1 MTNILNFPDNI
12 VLQVQSFEIDVML
25 ESLYFLNVFEMQV
38 QFIIQFWV
46 FIESFFNTQ
55 KFDILL
61 T

>member
-12 VLQVQSFEIDVML
+12 VLQIQSFEIDVML

-46 FIESFFNTQ
+46 FIESFFNA
-55 KFDILL
+55 
-61 T
+61 